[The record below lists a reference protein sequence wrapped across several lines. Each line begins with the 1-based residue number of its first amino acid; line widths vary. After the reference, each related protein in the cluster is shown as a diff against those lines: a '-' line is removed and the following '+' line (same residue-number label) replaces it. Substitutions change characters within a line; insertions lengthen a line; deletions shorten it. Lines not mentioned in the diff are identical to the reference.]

1 MQVRLLNNHELTQA
15 QQLWDYSFEKK
26 DTPFFQWYFNE
37 YVTAHNIIGCFAQDK
52 LLTMLCANPYQM
64 QINNDSVATRYII
77 GVTTAPEARG
87 LGTFSQLLA
96 YTFKQLQTENIYIV
110 LLKPIV
116 AKLYTHYGFAFCHN
130 HLRYNLTLE
139 QLSFFKKDPTF
150 ELKIF
155 DLASCNIQDLQKIY
169 TSCLANCNGYILRNN
184 SDFQNLLKV
193 HFLEGGHL
201 LIAYK
206 NELPIGY
213 LLYHFDAE
221 AFTISELMTAD
232 ATCQNTFLNFV
243 YQHRTQ
249 TRLCKWR
256 AKPDNLAYLNLDI
269 KQTEDFNFPQLAPF
283 MMARIINVQEAL
295 INLNCSIEPNI
306 EIKLAIKI
314 EDSFVKENN
323 AVFFLKTLPNN
334 KLFVEKSELA
344 EFQIQ
349 MQIST
354 FTQLYLG
361 AYPVDS
367 LIRQGLIKVINPKYT
382 AILQLL
388 FPPKINYINEEF

>member
-1 MQVRLLNNHELTQA
+1 MHMRLLNNTDLIQA

-37 YVTAHNIIGCFAQDK
+37 YITAQNIVGCFAQDK

-64 QINNDSVATRYII
+64 QINNTSVATRYIV

-96 YTFKQLQTENIYIV
+96 YTFEQLQTENIYIV

-116 AKLYTHYGFAFCHN
+116 AKLYTHYGFAFCYN
-130 HLRYNLTLE
+130 HLRYNLNLE
-139 QLSFFKKDPTF
+139 QLSFFKKDPSF
-150 ELKIF
+150 ELDLF
-155 DLASCNIQDLQKIY
+155 DLASCNIQDLQEIY
-169 TSCLANCNGYILRNN
+169 TSCLANYNGYILRNN
-184 SDFQNLLKV
+184 LDFQNLLKV

-201 LIAYK
+201 LLAYK
-206 NELPIGY
+206 NERPIGY

-221 AFTISELMTAD
+221 AFSISELMTSNVA
-232 ATCQNTFLNFV
+232 CQNTFLNFV

-249 TRLCKWR
+249 TKLCKWR
-256 AKPDNLAYLNLDI
+256 TTSNNLAYLNLDI
-269 KQTEDFNFPQLAPF
+269 KQAEDFNFPQLAPF

-295 INLNCSIEPNI
+295 VNLNCITEPDI

-323 AVFFLKTLPNN
+323 AVFSLKTLPNN

-349 MQIST
+349 MSIST

-361 AYPVDS
+361 AYTVDS
-367 LIRQGLIKVINPKYT
+367 LIRQDLIKATNPKYA

-388 FPPKINYINEEF
+388 FPLKTNYINEEF

>member
-1 MQVRLLNNHELTQA
+1 MQVRLLNNTDLIQA

-37 YVTAHNIIGCFAQDK
+37 YVTAHNIIGYFAQDK

-64 QINNDSVATRYII
+64 QINNNPVTTRYIV

-96 YTFKQLQTENIYIV
+96 YTFKKLQTENIYIV

-139 QLSFFKKDPTF
+139 QLSFFQKDNTI
-150 ELKIF
+150 ELKLF
-155 DLASCNIQDLQKIY
+155 DLASCAMQDLQEIY
-169 TSCLANCNGYILRNN
+169 TSSLANYNGYILRSNL
-184 SDFQNLLKV
+184 DFQNLLQV

-206 NELPIGY
+206 KKQPLGY
-213 LLYHFDAE
+213 LLYHFDSE

-249 TRLCKWR
+249 TKLCKWR
-256 AKPDNLAYLNLDI
+256 ATPDNLAYLNLDI
-269 KQTEDFNFPQLAPF
+269 KQADDFNFPQLAPF

-295 INLNCSIEPNI
+295 VNLNCIIEPNI
-306 EIKLAIKI
+306 AIKLAIKI

-323 AVFFLKTLPNN
+323 AVFSLKTLPNN
-334 KLFVEKSELA
+334 KIFVEKSELA

-349 MQIST
+349 MSIST

-367 LIRQGLIKVINPKYT
+367 LIRQDLIKATNPKYA

-388 FPPKINYINEEF
+388 FPPKTNYINEEF